1 MQSNMHSENKDGT
14 ASAWE
19 ELIDTVTADIAGKLK
34 PSRYRHTMGVMYTAA
49 ALAMRWGADV
59 HRAMAAGLL
68 HDCGKYPSIDRQIEG
83 CRAYG
88 LAPDQW
94 EMENPA
100 LIHARLGSCLAKERY
115 GVKDEEIICAI
126 RFHTTG
132 RPDMTMLEKIIYIAD
147 YIEPHRRNIPLL
159 ETIREAAFTNID
171 EAVWMEADNTLRFL
185 QESKKSIHPL
195 TKDTRDFYKTKMK
208 G

>member
-1 MQSNMHSENKDGT
+1 MQSNVHSEYTDGT

-19 ELIDTVTADIAGKLK
+19 ELIDTVTADIERKLK

-49 ALAMRWGADV
+49 ALAMRWGVDV
-59 HRAMAAGLL
+59 YRAMAAGLL
-68 HDCGKYPSIDRQIEG
+68 HDCGKYPSIDRQIES

-88 LAPDQW
+88 LEPDQW

-100 LIHARLGSCLAKERY
+100 LIHARLGSRLAKEKY
-115 GVKDEEIICAI
+115 GVEDEEIIRAI

-147 YIEPHRRNIPLL
+147 YIEPHRSEIPFL

-171 EAVWMEADNTLRFL
+171 KAVWMEADNTLRFL
-185 QESKKSIHPL
+185 QERKKSIHPL